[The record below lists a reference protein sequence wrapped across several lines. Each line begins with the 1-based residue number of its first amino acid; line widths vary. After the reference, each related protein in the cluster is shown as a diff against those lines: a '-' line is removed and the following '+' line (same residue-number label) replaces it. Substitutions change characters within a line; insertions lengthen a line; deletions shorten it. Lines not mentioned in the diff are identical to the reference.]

1 MFQKILVPVDLT
13 DEPNCRLAIAGVQQ
27 LNKTDVA
34 PVRVIT
40 VLPGGD
46 TFMSEYISED
56 IFAKATADATHEL
69 QQFSEKIRAEGKEV
83 SLVVRHGNVY
93 DEVLQEAHDWGADL
107 ILMGSHRP
115 QMSTYFFGS
124 NAARIVRHAPCSVL
138 VLRTFPHRQG

>member
-27 LNKTDVA
+27 LNKADVA
-34 PVRVIT
+34 SVRVIT

-93 DEVLQEAHDWGADL
+93 DEVLLGAADALLRACPLRWLRSASDRFEAVTGLEPRRLDDRAL
-107 ILMGSHRP
+107 
-115 QMSTYFFGS
+115 
-124 NAARIVRHAPCSVL
+124 
-138 VLRTFPHRQG
+138 